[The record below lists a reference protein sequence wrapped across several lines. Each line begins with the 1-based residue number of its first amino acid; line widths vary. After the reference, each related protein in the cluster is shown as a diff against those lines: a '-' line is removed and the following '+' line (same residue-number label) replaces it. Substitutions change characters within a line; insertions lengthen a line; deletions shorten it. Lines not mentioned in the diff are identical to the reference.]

1 MKKTRV
7 TNSRLILTKWSHLR
21 RYLKVDFHSSVWQR
35 ERDRERENYH
45 VGMRSL
51 IFLLSHR
58 KIFMSV
64 CSREKVKLR
73 STFSRTLTGKPNDNQ
88 SNRLIF
94 ANVAFLLFLNSQSNT
109 ILSALFSY
117 FKSVPRPFLFP
128 IPVPVPH
135 SRSCCQTDKWKSTLR
150 FFSKL

>member
-1 MKKTRV
+1 M
-7 TNSRLILTKWSHLR
+7 NI
-21 RYLKVDFHSSVWQR
+21 KVDFHLSVWQR

-51 IFLLSHR
+51 IFLLTHR
-58 KIFMSV
+58 KTLMSV
-64 CSREKVKLR
+64 CSREKVKLS

-109 ILSALFSY
+109 ILFALLCSR
-117 FKSVPRPFLFP
+117 FKSVPCPFPFPFPFLSPNGQVEIHLYF
-128 IPVPVPH
+128 
-135 SRSCCQTDKWKSTLR
+135 SFFLKSASAT
-150 FFSKL
+150 FFTVLKIWLVF